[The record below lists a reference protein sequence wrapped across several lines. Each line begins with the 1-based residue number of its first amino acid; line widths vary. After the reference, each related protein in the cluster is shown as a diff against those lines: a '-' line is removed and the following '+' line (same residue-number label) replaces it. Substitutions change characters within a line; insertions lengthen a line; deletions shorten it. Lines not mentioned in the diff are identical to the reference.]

1 MLPILTKVLK
11 LIDSYKTSST
21 NWDVWESF
29 RLLAILALKNIDA
42 LGQAAA
48 SLTLVYQSAM
58 SEWITLSESVLREYD
73 GGASFWFLDKLVM
86 RILN

>member
-1 MLPILTKVLK
+1 MLK
-11 LIDSYKTSST
+11 LIDSYETSSKD
-21 NWDVWESF
+21 WDVGWSF
-29 RLLAILALKNIDA
+29 WLWAILALKNLDA